1 MTKLTYDDFV
11 GNEGAVTKVQ
21 LLVHQASKES
31 TARIPDMA
39 FLGPAGH
46 GKNTLAN
53 IIADE
58 LGRRLL
64 TINSTV
70 IRDPFQFRG
79 LIIDLATNCHNGS
92 IVMIDE
98 CHALGRRIQDNL
110 LTATEYPRELH
121 TSHKDQVFTD
131 KLPEN
136 LSFIFATTHG
146 GNIRPAL
153 LSRLETVEF
162 LPYSVEQQLEM
173 AVKYMKRRH
182 KLDGS
187 NMEAK
192 ALVEVARR
200 ARSGR
205 QVARF
210 CDMIVRYMKM
220 NNIDRL
226 TVDVMHKCFEILGV
240 DENGLTRIDKMM
252 LSQLAQMNTC
262 VGLDTLDAVLP
273 STKKQIKEYIEPY
286 LLKKGFIVRTSAGRM
301 ITTAGMA
308 VVANGGDK

>member
-1 MTKLTYDDFV
+1 MNKLSYNDFV
-11 GNEGAVTKVQ
+11 GNEEAVTKVQ
-21 LLVHQASKES
+21 LLVDEATQDSY
-31 TARIPDMA
+31 ARIPDMA

-46 GKNTLAN
+46 GKNTLAT

-58 LGRRLL
+58 LDRKLL

-79 LIIDLATNCHNGS
+79 LIIDLATNNSRGS

-98 CHALGRRIQDNL
+98 CHALSRRIQDNL
-110 LTATEYPRELH
+110 LTATEHPRELH

-153 LSRLETVEF
+153 LSRLEIVEF
-162 LPYSVEQQLEM
+162 LPYSIGQQLEM
-173 AVKYMKRRH
+173 AIKYMVRKY
-182 KLDGS
+182 KIDKAAL
-187 NMEAK
+187 EPK
-192 ALVEVARR
+192 ALIEIAKR

-210 CDMIVRYMKM
+210 CDMIMRYMKKHELT
-220 NNIDRL
+220 RL
-226 TVDVMHKCFEILGV
+226 DVETISACFEILGV
-240 DENGLTRIDKMM
+240 DKNGLTRIDKIM
-252 LSQLAQMNTC
+252 LDALAKQNTT
-262 VGLDTLDAVLP
+262 VGLDTLEAIMPVA
-273 STKKQIKEYIEPY
+273 KKQIKEYIEPY
-286 LLKKGFIVRTSAGRM
+286 LLKKGYIVRTSAGRM
-301 ITTAGMA
+301 ITTKGLQVMKEA
-308 VVANGGDK
+308 KK